1 MTLEK
6 DFISEF
12 KTFSDRWPSQIRQ
25 SILTNLDG
33 FVSESGFMG
42 EFLASLI
49 TGKKGTA
56 SAGSGFDLSD
66 GNKADEAKL
75 AVLARASICNKCGSK
90 VLFFKEKC
98 TCGSTKFRSMG
109 GTSRFGIDS
118 KAGIKY
124 KEQLD
129 KYVLQTI
136 KPTINSFDCREFI
149 YEAFLV
155 DANNEHFTEYLT
167 NQHINST
174 KSNMCNLLPYSYD
187 FYRAEPIKVISLKIT
202 LNKFDSNIESL
213 YYKLDN
219 FVSEPMPFDVL
230 TRDDIKSIL
239 KSNSITFKNTYS
251 KIKLIELVK
260 LNINASEINSSNFQ
274 LKAKNLNKD
283 RGVTKRKI

>member
-1 MTLEK
+1 MTTNNY
-6 DFISEF
+6 FISEF
-12 KTFSDRWPSQIRQ
+12 KTFSDNWPTRIRQ
-25 SILTNLDG
+25 SGQTNLDG

-42 EFLASLI
+42 EYLASLI

-66 GNKADEAKL
+66 GIKADEAKL
-75 AVLARASICNKCGSK
+75 AVLARASICVKCGSK

-98 TCGSTKFRSMG
+98 TCGSTTFKTKG
-109 GTSRFGIDS
+109 GTSRLGIDS

-136 KPTINSFDCREFI
+136 KPTTNSFDCREFI

-155 DANNEHFTEYLT
+155 DANNQYFTEYLT
-167 NQHINST
+167 NQYINST
-174 KSNMCNLLPYSYD
+174 KSNMCNLVPYSYD

-202 LNKFDSNIESL
+202 LNEFDSNVESL

-219 FVSEPMPFDVL
+219 IISEKMSFDVL
-230 TRDDIKSIL
+230 TSKDIKFIL

-251 KIKLIELVK
+251 KPKLIELVK
-260 LNINASEINSSNFQ
+260 LNINVSELTSSNFP
-274 LKAKNLNKD
+274 LKTKSLNKD
-283 RGVTKRKI
+283 RGVTSRKV

>member
-12 KTFSDRWPSQIRQ
+12 KTFSDKWPAQIRQ

-75 AVLARASICNKCGSK
+75 AILVRASECTECGNK

-98 TCGSTKFRSMG
+98 ICGSTKFRLKG

-129 KYVLQTI
+129 NYVLQTI
-136 KPTINSFDCREFI
+136 KPTIKSFDCKEFI

-155 DANNEHFTEYLT
+155 DAKNKYFTEYLM
-167 NQHINST
+167 NQYLNSP
-174 KSNMCNLLPYSYD
+174 KSNNCNLLPYSFD
-187 FYRAEPIKVISLKIT
+187 FYRAEPMKVVCLKIT
-202 LNKFDSNIESL
+202 LNELNSDVECIYYNLKNTNSEKMPLDLVDSIFLKKILQDNSIEFKKNSSKQILINLIESN
-213 YYKLDN
+213 LDIN
-219 FVSEPMPFDVL
+219 NL
-230 TRDDIKSIL
+230 TIESFPLKQKSL
-239 KSNSITFKNTYS
+239 GKERGIT
-251 KIKLIELVK
+251 
-260 LNINASEINSSNFQ
+260 A
-274 LKAKNLNKD
+274 
-283 RGVTKRKI
+283 RKI